1 MPPIHVSGVSREEA
15 SASSAPLRV
24 ADLSVARLNAIL
36 ELADDI
42 REGPAWWARVHKG
55 GPAEASLVGTSP
67 HAVAA
72 LADLLT
78 LRRHFGYL
86 DGLRLAYVGEADEFA
101 HALVEAATLAGLH
114 VAAAT
119 PPGHGPDH
127 EHTMGALASA
137 ARHGGSVRL
146 GHDPRAAVALADVVY
161 TDAWA
166 SLLDVA
172 PEALFMHPR
181 PTQPGDELPAEVID
195 GPRSLV
201 AEQAANRPPTEQ
213 AVLHTLAT
221 DGR

>member
-1 MPPIHVSGVSREEA
+1 MPATP
-15 SASSAPLRV
+15 SASSGPLRIT
-24 ADLSVARLNAIL
+24 DLSVARLNAVL
-36 ELADDI
+36 DLANDI
-42 REGPAWWARVHKG
+42 REGPGWWARTRRG
-55 GPAEASLVGTSP
+55 GPAEASLVGTSEA
-67 HAVAA
+67 AVGA

-86 DGLRLAYVGEADEFA
+86 DGLRLAYVGEADDLA
-101 HALVEAATLAGLH
+101 HSLVEAATLAGMH

-119 PPGHGPDH
+119 PPGFGPDRD
-127 EHTMGALASA
+127 HTMNALASA

-172 PEALFMHPR
+172 PPEALFMHPR
-181 PTQPGDELPAEVID
+181 PTDHGDEIPAEVID

-201 AEQAANRPPTEQ
+201 AEQAANRRPTEQ
-213 AVLHTLAT
+213 AVLHSLAT
-221 DGR
+221 EGR